1 MDPTRSR
8 VGTRLFGV
16 RWVDDARHSTGRGAL
31 AAGLALLA
39 CGVAHSQQPATF
51 TPEQLRQDV
60 TAIEAAIERTHPDI
74 AHSVDPAVLGRAIED
89 VRAKLDHPMSAGEAW
104 TVLSRLNSVMADG
117 HLAVTYPG
125 GAANEIR
132 QYVKGGGRLFP
143 YAVHVTP
150 GAEIFVRAR
159 LDETATPLVGRRIEM
174 LDGISA
180 HDVAENLLAHMN
192 GDTVAMRAQL
202 LSERFAFW
210 YWKFYGERKT
220 VRLRIAGTDSVVEA
234 SSGTPRAF
242 QEKSFEQLFRLD
254 LLDDAGAL
262 LTIDEFYWRDKPQFY
277 AFTHEAFARMRNAG
291 TRTLIIDIRANLGGD
306 DDVWIEGIMPY
317 IATRS
322 FSNGSSY
329 RLKIIE
335 GRQKEGQKV
344 GDVVRSS
351 QETQYPPQ
359 LDNPLRFK
367 GKVYVLISPRTYSSA
382 VLFSTVMQDH
392 GFGTLA
398 GTGGGARSTQ
408 SGGTQ
413 NIKLPNTQM
422 TMVVPRFVLTRSSG
436 GEGLLQPDVMVVD
449 DPFRP
454 MAAVETLMRHARG
467 Q

>member
-1 MDPTRSR
+1 
-8 VGTRLFGV
+8 
-16 RWVDDARHSTGRGAL
+16 
-31 AAGLALLA
+31 
-39 CGVAHSQQPATF
+39 
-51 TPEQLRQDV
+51 
-60 TAIEAAIERTHPDI
+60 
-74 AHSVDPAVLGRAIED
+74 
-89 VRAKLDHPMSAGEAW
+89 
-104 TVLSRLNSVMADG
+104 VMADG

-132 QYVKGGGRLFP
+132 QHVKGGGRLFP

-150 GAEIFVRAR
+150 EAEMFVRAG

-174 LDGISA
+174 LDGVAA
-180 HDVAENLLAHMN
+180 HDVAEKLLAHMN
-192 GDTVAMRAQL
+192 GDTLALRAQL

-220 VRLRIAGTDSVVEA
+220 VRVRIAGEDSIVEA
-234 SSGTPRAF
+234 SSAIPRAYR
-242 QEKSFEQLFRLD
+242 EKSFEQLFRLD

-262 LTIDEFYWRDKPQFY
+262 LTIDEFYWRDKPLFY
-277 AFTHEAFARMRNAG
+277 AFTREAFERMRNAG
-291 TRTLIIDIRANLGGD
+291 TRTLIIDIRANPGGD

-322 FSNGSSY
+322 FTNGSSY

-335 GRQKEGQKV
+335 GRQREGQKV
-344 GDVVRSS
+344 GDVVRSR
-351 QETQYPPQ
+351 QETQYSPQ

-382 VLFSTVMQDH
+382 VLFSTVVQDR

-398 GTGGGARSTQ
+398 GIGGGARSTQ

-413 NIKLPNTQM
+413 NIRLPNTQM

-454 MAAVETLMRHARG
+454 MAAVEALLRHARG

>member
-1 MDPTRSR
+1 
-8 VGTRLFGV
+8 
-16 RWVDDARHSTGRGAL
+16 
-31 AAGLALLA
+31 
-39 CGVAHSQQPATF
+39 
-51 TPEQLRQDV
+51 
-60 TAIEAAIERTHPDI
+60 
-74 AHSVDPAVLGRAIED
+74 
-89 VRAKLDHPMSAGEAW
+89 
-104 TVLSRLNSVMADG
+104 
-117 HLAVTYPG
+117 
-125 GAANEIR
+125 
-132 QYVKGGGRLFP
+132 
-143 YAVHVTP
+143 
-150 GAEIFVRAR
+150 
-159 LDETATPLVGRRIEM
+159 
-174 LDGISA
+174 
-180 HDVAENLLAHMN
+180 
-192 GDTVAMRAQL
+192 
-202 LSERFAFW
+202 
-210 YWKFYGERKT
+210 
-220 VRLRIAGTDSVVEA
+220 
-234 SSGTPRAF
+234 
-242 QEKSFEQLFRLD
+242 
-254 LLDDAGAL
+254 
-262 LTIDEFYWRDKPQFY
+262 
-277 AFTHEAFARMRNAG
+277 MRNAG
-291 TRTLIIDIRANLGGD
+291 TRTLIIDIRANPGGD

-382 VLFSTVMQDH
+382 VLFSTVMQDG

-398 GTGGGARSTQ
+398 GIGGAARSTQ

-422 TMVVPRFVLTRSSG
+422 TMVVPRFVLDRSSG
-436 GEGLLQPDVMVVD
+436 SKGLLQPDVLVVD

>member
-1 MDPTRSR
+1 
-8 VGTRLFGV
+8 V
-16 RWVDDARHSTGRGAL
+16 RWIDGSSPSTGRVAL
-31 AAGLALLA
+31 AAGFALLGLA
-39 CGVAHSQQPATF
+39 GAHSQQPAIF

-60 TAIEAAIERTHPDI
+60 TAIEEAIARTHPDI
-74 AHSVDPAVLGRAIED
+74 AHSVDPAMLGRAIED
-89 VRAKLDHPMSAGEAW
+89 VRAKLDHPMGAAEAW
-104 TVLSRLNSVMADG
+104 TVFSRLNSVMADG

-125 GAANEIR
+125 GATNEIR

-150 GAEIFVRAR
+150 DAEIFVRAR

-174 LDGISA
+174 LDGVSA
-180 HDVAENLLAHMN
+180 HEVAGKLLAHMN

-210 YWKFYGERKT
+210 YWKFYGERQS
-220 VRLRIAGTDSVVEA
+220 VRLRIAGADSVVEA
-234 SSGTPRAF
+234 TSAVPRAY
-242 QEKSFEQLFRLD
+242 QEKSFEQLFRFD
-254 LLDDAGAL
+254 LLDDAVAL
-262 LTIDEFYWRDKPQFY
+262 LTIDEFYWRDKPKFY
-277 AFTHEAFARMRNAG
+277 AFTREAFARMQKAG
-291 TRTLIIDIRANLGGD
+291 TRTLIIDIRANPGGD

-351 QETQYPPQ
+351 QQTQYPPQ
-359 LDNPLRFK
+359 LDNPLRFT

-382 VLFSTVMQDH
+382 VLFSTVVQDC

-398 GTGGGARSTQ
+398 GIGGGARSTQ

-413 NIKLPNTQM
+413 NITLPNTHM
-422 TMVVPRFVLTRSSG
+422 TMVVPRFVLARSSG
-436 GEGLLQPDVMVVD
+436 REGLLHPDVMVVD

-454 MAAVETLMRHARG
+454 MTAVESLMRHARG

>member
-1 MDPTRSR
+1 
-8 VGTRLFGV
+8 
-16 RWVDDARHSTGRGAL
+16 
-31 AAGLALLA
+31 
-39 CGVAHSQQPATF
+39 
-51 TPEQLRQDV
+51 
-60 TAIEAAIERTHPDI
+60 
-74 AHSVDPAVLGRAIED
+74 
-89 VRAKLDHPMSAGEAW
+89 
-104 TVLSRLNSVMADG
+104 
-117 HLAVTYPG
+117 
-125 GAANEIR
+125 
-132 QYVKGGGRLFP
+132 
-143 YAVHVTP
+143 
-150 GAEIFVRAR
+150 
-159 LDETATPLVGRRIEM
+159 
-174 LDGISA
+174 
-180 HDVAENLLAHMN
+180 
-192 GDTVAMRAQL
+192 
-202 LSERFAFW
+202 
-210 YWKFYGERKT
+210 

-234 SSGTPRAF
+234 SSSTPRAF

-254 LLDDAGAL
+254 LLADAGAL

-277 AFTHEAFARMRNAG
+277 AFTREAFARMRNAG

>member
-1 MDPTRSR
+1 
-8 VGTRLFGV
+8 V
-16 RWVDDARHSTGRGAL
+16 RWVDDTRHSTGRGAL

-89 VRAKLDHPMSAGEAW
+89 VRAKLDHPMGAGEAW

-174 LDGISA
+174 LDGVSA

-454 MAAVETLMRHARG
+454 MGAVETLMRHARG